1 MRRQIAGNQDR
12 LPAPGHPLLVLLV
25 LLALPVIIF
34 WRPGFFYVIDDW
46 TALIEMAERPFTQY
60 LVTPDGEQWFPFF
73 HLLYYGLV
81 KIAGEHYSLLVL
93 INCLGTGLNAFLLY
107 NFFRRHWE
115 PGLALTLSLLY
126 DISAAHHAI
135 AWNAFYF
142 GYLLSL
148 GFFLGALLLTDR
160 YVHAPSGGKLWAI
173 GGCAVLS
180 ILSHNYPLLGLLALP
195 LYILIMR
202 ERVSWR
208 PFWAVAGVVGLVYVL
223 FAVGYFQFAGLNAAA
238 SRNFQVFS
246 GLPGP
251 AYLLH
256 LLCGALVSPF
266 LYLFW
271 GHFHFPIPAYI
282 AGVAL
287 LIASLAAIW
296 RWGEKADKR
305 LALWALLANVL
316 PFFLVS
322 LTRYQRSI
330 NQAFVARY
338 DIFTLIGA
346 LLFVGIA
353 WRLLAARM
361 PSPQW
366 AKALGGIILAAM
378 VCGQI
383 FSLPLWSAQ
392 YLEMSRLAKKC
403 YVVLNQGT
411 SASQSITVEEYRKFC
426 PDAYPTITPD
436 QARAVRRLLGGV
448 PGQS

>member
-1 MRRQIAGNQDR
+1 VFI
-12 LPAPGHPLLVLLV
+12 V

-46 TALIEMAERPFTQY
+46 TALIEMAERPFRQY

-81 KIAGEHYSLLVL
+81 KIAGEQYSLLVL
-93 INCLGTGLNAFLLY
+93 INCLGTGVNAFLLY

-126 DISAAHHAI
+126 AISAAHHAI

-160 YVHAPSGGKLWAI
+160 YLHAPSGGKLWGI
-173 GGCAVLS
+173 GGCAALS

-195 LYILIMR
+195 LYILLMR
-202 ERVSWR
+202 ERVSWG

-251 AYLLH
+251 AYLAH

-271 GHFHFPIPAYI
+271 GHYHFPIPAYI

-287 LIASLAAIW
+287 LIASVAAIW
-296 RWGEKADKR
+296 LWGEKADKR

-353 WRLLAARM
+353 WRLVAARM
-361 PSPQW
+361 PSLRW

-383 FSLPLWSAQ
+383 FSLPLWTAQ

-411 SASQSITVEEYRKFC
+411 STSQSITAEEYRKFC

-436 QARAVRRLLGGV
+436 QARAIRRLLGGV